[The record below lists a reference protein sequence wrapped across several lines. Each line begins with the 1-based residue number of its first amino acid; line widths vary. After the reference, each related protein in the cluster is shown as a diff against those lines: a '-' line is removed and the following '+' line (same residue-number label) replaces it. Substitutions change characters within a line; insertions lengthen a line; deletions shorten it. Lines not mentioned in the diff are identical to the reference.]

1 MQKQLHKLTFIS
13 KASLSYVITDQ
24 TKSECRVVILYKP
37 REAQTPPDKFKQKIL
52 CGGPS
57 PPALQSCF
65 SSFGTT
71 LEQKQQKFVASSPKN
86 NKGINP
92 EYGILSKS
100 YPTKEKT
107 LKGMLDKQE
116 SRRGFS
122 KNQLILLQKQLTKVS
137 PYFQSFNAMLSFN
150 RLHLHLI

>member
-1 MQKQLHKLTFIS
+1 M
-13 KASLSYVITDQ
+13 SYIITDQ
-24 TKSECRVVILYKP
+24 PKSECIEVILYKP
-37 REAQTPPDKFKQKIL
+37 GEAQTPPDKFKQKIL

-92 EYGILSKS
+92 EYGITQQVL
-100 YPTKEKT
+100 P
-107 LKGMLDKQE
+107 D
-116 SRRGFS
+116 
-122 KNQLILLQKQLTKVS
+122 
-137 PYFQSFNAMLSFN
+137 
-150 RLHLHLI
+150 

>member
-1 MQKQLHKLTFIS
+1 MRKQLHKLTFIS
-13 KASLSYVITDQ
+13 KASLSYFITDQ

-37 REAQTPPDKFKQKIL
+37 REAQTPPDKFNKQKIL
-52 CGGPS
+52 SGGPS

-107 LKGMLDKQE
+107 LKGMLDK
-116 SRRGFS
+116 
-122 KNQLILLQKQLTKVS
+122 
-137 PYFQSFNAMLSFN
+137 
-150 RLHLHLI
+150 

>member
-1 MQKQLHKLTFIS
+1 MQSSNI
-13 KASLSYVITDQ
+13 IQ
-24 TKSECRVVILYKP
+24 TK
-37 REAQTPPDKFKQKIL
+37 
-52 CGGPS
+52 GGKNS
-57 PPALQSCF
+57 SHKVLNKSSNGGSFPPALHSWR

-107 LKGMLDKQE
+107 LKGMLDK
-116 SRRGFS
+116 
-122 KNQLILLQKQLTKVS
+122 
-137 PYFQSFNAMLSFN
+137 
-150 RLHLHLI
+150 

>member
-1 MQKQLHKLTFIS
+1 MFLSHLTSSVSFLTLPGTIHPSCRHYRTSEIKKCGSDYINYIYFKKQ
-13 KASLSYVITDQ
+13 AWVILLQ
-24 TKSECRVVILYKP
+24 TRAKSECRVVILYKP

-107 LKGMLDKQE
+107 LKGMLDK
-116 SRRGFS
+116 
-122 KNQLILLQKQLTKVS
+122 
-137 PYFQSFNAMLSFN
+137 
-150 RLHLHLI
+150 

>member
-1 MQKQLHKLTFIS
+1 VPLNYLTSLVSFLTLPGTFHPSCRHYRISEIKKCRSELHNLTFIS

-37 REAQTPPDKFKQKIL
+37 GEAQTPPDKFNKQKIL
-52 CGGPS
+52 SGGPS
-57 PPALQSCF
+57 PPALQSSF

-107 LKGMLDKQE
+107 LKGMLDK
-116 SRRGFS
+116 
-122 KNQLILLQKQLTKVS
+122 
-137 PYFQSFNAMLSFN
+137 
-150 RLHLHLI
+150 